1 MSSSMYKKYWP
12 FRSRSRAAAPRGRLE
27 EESDV
32 SVRGGVNK
40 KKLRETSAEVTEEAR
55 AADAGARPDVQTPAS
70 RNRLSAPSA
79 PSAPV
84 TVSPRARDAA
94 SGSVTSLTVS
104 VKNLGVDEEPES
116 PPSRRVSL
124 ESVRSESP
132 SERSAS
138 PRFARSPSPAPAQPG
153 PALQETPV
161 FAAKAVMIKRERS
174 GEGLPVKRS
183 NSLLSRSIGR
193 DGRLSPTMRREHSW
207 CSDGSS
213 TPNASPIGSPVHA
226 AALAPAKGKN
236 YVRRLYC
243 PTTLSS

>member
-40 KKLRETSAEVTEEAR
+40 KKLRETPAEVTEEAR
-55 AADAGARPDVQTPAS
+55 AADAGARPDVQTPA
-70 RNRLSAPSA
+70 RLNRLSAPSA
-79 PSAPV
+79 PVPV
-84 TVSPRARDAA
+84 CAHDAA
-94 SGSVTSLTVS
+94 SGSVTSLTIS

-116 PPSRRVSL
+116 PPSRRGSL

-132 SERSAS
+132 SAS

-161 FAAKAVMIKRERS
+161 FAAKAVMIKHERS
-174 GEGLPVKRS
+174 GEVRMKRS

-193 DGRLSPTMRREHSW
+193 DGRESPTMRREHSW
-207 CSDGSS
+207 CSDGDI
-213 TPNASPIGSPVHA
+213 SPCPSPVGSPRHA
-226 AALAPAKGKN
+226 AALATRGARPLGLK
-236 YVRRLYC
+236 Y
-243 PTTLSS
+243 

>member
-1 MSSSMYKKYWP
+1 MSYSMYKKYWP

-40 KKLRETSAEVTEEAR
+40 KKLRETPAEVTEEAR
-55 AADAGARPDVQTPAS
+55 AADAGARPDVQTPAH

-79 PSAPV
+79 PVP
-84 TVSPRARDAA
+84 VSPRAHDAA

-104 VKNLGVDEEPES
+104 VKNLGVHEEPES
-116 PPSRRVSL
+116 PPSRRGSL

-132 SERSAS
+132 SARPPS

-174 GEGLPVKRS
+174 GEGLLLKRS

-193 DGRLSPTMRREHSW
+193 DGLLSPTMRRERSW

-213 TPNASPIGSPVHA
+213 TPNASPVGSPMHA
-226 AALAPAKGKN
+226 AALARAKD
-236 YVRRLYC
+236 
-243 PTTLSS
+243 

>member
-1 MSSSMYKKYWP
+1 M
-12 FRSRSRAAAPRGRLE
+12 
-27 EESDV
+27 
-32 SVRGGVNK
+32 
-40 KKLRETSAEVTEEAR
+40 
-55 AADAGARPDVQTPAS
+55 
-70 RNRLSAPSA
+70 
-79 PSAPV
+79 
-84 TVSPRARDAA
+84 
-94 SGSVTSLTVS
+94 TSLTVS

-116 PPSRRVSL
+116 PSRRVSL

-226 AALAPAKGKN
+226 AALAPAKG
-236 YVRRLYC
+236 
-243 PTTLSS
+243 

>member
-1 MSSSMYKKYWP
+1 MYKKYWP

-40 KKLRETSAEVTEEAR
+40 KKLRETPAEVTEEAR
-55 AADAGARPDVQTPAS
+55 AADAGARPDVQTPA
-70 RNRLSAPSA
+70 RLNRLSAPSA
-79 PSAPV
+79 PVPV
-84 TVSPRARDAA
+84 CAHDAA

-104 VKNLGVDEEPES
+104 VKNLGVHEEPES
-116 PPSRRVSL
+116 PPSRRGSL

-132 SERSAS
+132 S
-138 PRFARSPSPAPAQPG
+138 ARMPSPSPAAQPG

-174 GEGLPVKRS
+174 GEGQLLKRS

-193 DGRLSPTMRREHSW
+193 DGLLSPTMH
-207 CSDGSS
+207 
-213 TPNASPIGSPVHA
+213 V
-226 AALAPAKGKN
+226 
-236 YVRRLYC
+236 
-243 PTTLSS
+243 

>member
-1 MSSSMYKKYWP
+1 MSYSMYKKYWP
-12 FRSRSRAAAPRGRLE
+12 FRSRSRAAAPRCRLE

-40 KKLRETSAEVTEEAR
+40 KKLRETPAEVTEEAR
-55 AADAGARPDVQTPAS
+55 AADAGARPDVQTPAH

-79 PSAPV
+79 PAP
-84 TVSPRARDAA
+84 VSPRAHDAA

-104 VKNLGVDEEPES
+104 VKNLGVHEEPES
-116 PPSRRVSL
+116 PPSRRGSL

-132 SERSAS
+132 SAS

-174 GEGLPVKRS
+174 GEGLLLKRS

-193 DGRLSPTMRREHSW
+193 DGLVSPTMRREHSW

-213 TPNASPIGSPVHA
+213 TPNASPVGSPVHV
-226 AALAPAKGKN
+226 AALAPAKG
-236 YVRRLYC
+236 
-243 PTTLSS
+243 

>member
-40 KKLRETSAEVTEEAR
+40 KKLRETPAEVTEEAR
-55 AADAGARPDVQTPAS
+55 AADAGARPDVQTPAH
-70 RNRLSAPSA
+70 RNRLSAPV
-79 PSAPV
+79 P
-84 TVSPRARDAA
+84 VSPRAHDAA

-161 FAAKAVMIKRERS
+161 FAAKAVMLKRERS
-174 GEGLPVKRS
+174 GDGRPKRS
-183 NSLLSRSIGR
+183 SSLLSRSIGK
-193 DGRLSPTMRREHSW
+193 DGRASPTIRREHSW
-207 CSDGSS
+207 CSSS
-213 TPNASPIGSPVHA
+213 RDASPRASPERAFSPTKPEAPRIGT
-226 AALAPAKGKN
+226 
-236 YVRRLYC
+236 R
-243 PTTLSS
+243 

>member
-40 KKLRETSAEVTEEAR
+40 KKLRETPAEVTEEAR
-55 AADAGARPDVQTPAS
+55 AADAGARPDVQTPA
-70 RNRLSAPSA
+70 RLNRLSAPSA
-79 PSAPV
+79 PVPV
-84 TVSPRARDAA
+84 CAHDAA
-94 SGSVTSLTVS
+94 SGSVTSLTIS

-116 PPSRRVSL
+116 PPSRRGSL

-132 SERSAS
+132 SARSPS

-174 GEGLPVKRS
+174 GKGFPPKRS

-213 TPNASPIGSPVHA
+213 TPNASPVGSPVHV
-226 AALAPAKGKN
+226 AALAPAKG
-236 YVRRLYC
+236 
-243 PTTLSS
+243 

>member
-40 KKLRETSAEVTEEAR
+40 KKLRETPAEVTEEAR
-55 AADAGARPDVQTPAS
+55 AADAGARPDVQTPA
-70 RNRLSAPSA
+70 RLNRLSAPSA
-79 PSAPV
+79 PVPV
-84 TVSPRARDAA
+84 CAHDAA
-94 SGSVTSLTVS
+94 SGSVTSLTIS

-116 PPSRRVSL
+116 SPSRRGSL
-124 ESVRSESP
+124 DSVRSESP
-132 SERSAS
+132 SARSPS

-161 FAAKAVMIKRERS
+161 YAAKAVMIKRERS
-174 GEGLPVKRS
+174 GKGFPLKRS

-213 TPNASPIGSPVHA
+213 TPNASPVGSPVHV
-226 AALAPAKGKN
+226 AALAPAKG
-236 YVRRLYC
+236 
-243 PTTLSS
+243 

>member
-40 KKLRETSAEVTEEAR
+40 KKLRETPAEVTEEAR
-55 AADAGARPDVQTPAS
+55 AADAGARPDVQTPAH
-70 RNRLSAPSA
+70 RNRLSAPV
-79 PSAPV
+79 P
-84 TVSPRARDAA
+84 VSPRAHDAA

-104 VKNLGVDEEPES
+104 VKNLGVHEEPES
-116 PPSRRVSL
+116 PPSRRGSL

-132 SERSAS
+132 S
-138 PRFARSPSPAPAQPG
+138 ARMPSPSPAAQPG

-193 DGRLSPTMRREHSW
+193 DGLLSPTMRRERSW

-213 TPNASPIGSPVHA
+213 TPNASPVGSPMHT
-226 AALAPAKGKN
+226 AALARAKD
-236 YVRRLYC
+236 
-243 PTTLSS
+243 